1 MKLNI
6 QVSEEADMK
15 ALVEKRVLEERKWHV
30 HKHGSTRGPVAGS
43 A

>member
-15 ALVEKRVLEERKWHV
+15 ALVEEGTGGKEMNGMFTNMEVQDDL
-30 HKHGSTRGPVAGS
+30 
-43 A
+43 